1 MQDFPVVDSLQGNE
15 IDGKRACRFSDAQT
29 DVLLQRCS
37 LPNTPAGG
45 CFHASGLSKQITVDL
60 IDDLKA
66 MTDQERP
73 GAVVREMLFADV
85 RLSGSVSGQACETG
99 SDPWLVL
106 RRCWAHVLGAQAR
119 LINKKPLLSKR
130 NECQLGPDIFRYRG
144 DRI

>member
-1 MQDFPVVDSLQGNE
+1 MQDFPVVDSLKGNE

-85 RLSGSVSGQACETG
+85 RLSGSVQ
-99 SDPWLVL
+99 V
-106 RRCWAHVLGAQAR
+106 RRAKQDLIPGWFCAGVGRTCWAHRRA
-119 LINKKPLLSKR
+119 
-130 NECQLGPDIFRYRG
+130 
-144 DRI
+144 